1 MGHRFR
7 NRQPALPG
15 ARGGASLRSLRRAGM
30 LALGYSAFLLAFA
43 ASTSFVMALV
53 IQFGVG
59 VFYFAAFTT
68 MQTIIQ
74 TVVDDAKRGRVMSL
88 FQISWSGLVPIGSM
102 IMGGLADG
110 AGLGARRTLLITSS
124 ICVLWSL
131 GMVLRHP
138 PERD

>member
-1 MGHRFR
+1 MNAIERASVASAALRPLRLG
-7 NRQPALPG
+7 PATRRSPSASRTQTVEELTALE
-15 ARGGASLRSLRRAGM
+15 ARLN
-30 LALGYSAFLLAFA
+30 A
-43 ASTSFVMALV
+43 A
-53 IQFGVG
+53 QEG
-59 VFYFAAFTT
+59 
-68 MQTIIQ
+68 Q

-138 PERD
+138 PERH